1 MKEQMKKTPFP
12 LRNIWILTT
21 QREEYMKT
29 SNKAQEFQ
37 GESHQI
43 EEETL

>member
-1 MKEQMKKTPFP
+1 
-12 LRNIWILTT
+12 
-21 QREEYMKT
+21 MKT

-43 EEETL
+43 EEETLWRIGTQVPPWLCRYFCKRWA